1 MPQTED
7 EAQEALLR
15 DTMLD
20 TKCMEAPTKPAGLL
34 LRRTFASAAPEQNV
48 FTIFGE
54 PVVIY
59 SMEEA
64 LATVNNG
71 EKSDLLKALLEV
83 FHGEKANSFSHL
95 SRSNNADKGAAA
107 LWRRLCALGAVL
119 RAEPRKYVAR
129 LEAAFQDLRSGG
141 VQSIFPSIS
150 PKAAALIDGR
160 LQALEEEMAA
170 VTERLQDLSGR
181 VDDVEGTAAEALRE
195 GQRANAQVDELRKY
209 CVRRIEESAKEIQNG
224 ERRRSEENR
233 RRSGENRELRKA
245 ERVEREEAD
254 AAAAAALA
262 EERAARATADEAE
275 AAQRLTDTVHLST
288 TAFEHGRQ
296 LAGHGAALGGLYGLQ
311 HETAAA
317 LEAERAERAS
327 ADVAA
332 AAALAEERIAR
343 ESGDGA
349 AAAAVAHEASLRAA
363 ADEAERVEREEADAA
378 AAAAL
383 VEERAARE
391 SGDGVAAAA
400 VAHEVSLRAAADE
413 AEAVRREAGDLASSR
428 LSRAVLLGAQAM
440 QSVLV
445 GDDLAGPS
453 AGADAPPASA
463 GSVRGGKSQRS
474 PGLGLYDENMR
485 RRM

>member
-1 MPQTED
+1 MPSPSPPPPPPPESSPPPPPPPEAAAVTRIVILNGPMPQTED

-327 ADVAA
+327 AD
-332 AAALAEERIAR
+332 
-343 ESGDGA
+343 
-349 AAAAVAHEASLRAA
+349 
-363 ADEAERVEREEADAA
+363 AA

>member
-1 MPQTED
+1 MTRIVVLNGRMPHTED

-15 DTMLD
+15 DAMLD

-64 LATVNNG
+64 LAAVDNG

-83 FHGEKANSFSHL
+83 FHGEKANSFSHM
-95 SRSNNADKGAAA
+95 SRSNNADKGAGA
-107 LWRRLCALGAVL
+107 LWRHLCALGAVL

-141 VQSIFPSIS
+141 VQSIFPGIS

-170 VTERLQDLSGR
+170 VTERLQDLSGP
-181 VDDVEGTAAEALRE
+181 VDDVEGMAAEALRE
-195 GQRANAQVDELRKY
+195 GQRANAKVDELREY
-209 CVRRIEESAKEIQNG
+209 CVRRIEESAKEIQSG

-233 RRSGENRELRKA
+233 RRSGEIRELRK
-245 ERVEREEAD
+245 
-254 AAAAAALA
+254 ALA
-262 EERAARATADEAE
+262 EERAAR
-275 AAQRLTDTVHLST
+275 
-288 TAFEHGRQ
+288 
-296 LAGHGAALGGLYGLQ
+296 
-311 HETAAA
+311 
-317 LEAERAERAS
+317 
-327 ADVAA
+327 
-332 AAALAEERIAR
+332 
-343 ESGDGA
+343 ESGDGV

-363 ADEAERVEREEADAA
+363 ADEAERVEREAADAA

-383 VEERAARE
+383 AEERAARA
-391 SGDGVAAAA
+391 S
-400 VAHEVSLRAAADE
+400 ADE
-413 AEAVRREAGDLASSR
+413 ADAH
-428 LSRAVLLGAQAM
+428 AM

-463 GSVRGGKSQRS
+463 DSVRGGKSQRS

-485 RRM
+485 RRI